1 MRCARFTFRLW
12 PTLAAV
18 TGVGILASL
27 GAWQT
32 HRGYEK
38 RAQFEAFAR
47 AEGPTMPYGAEGGQA
62 RYAHVRLEGRYDP
75 LHQVLL
81 DNMTH
86 DGRVGYRVLTP
97 LRTSLGLVL
106 VDRGWMAA
114 PARREELP
122 DLPVTAEVR
131 VVTGRIDDLPRAGIE
146 LKTSDGVGWPRRLSY
161 PDLSALRRIYAAPV
175 APSIILLDAAAPD
188 GFLRDWRP
196 GGLPPERHFGYAVQ
210 WYGLSL
216 ALLVLFLV
224 ANFRKPDI
232 PS

>member
-1 MRCARFTFRLW
+1 MLFR
-12 PTLAAV
+12 
-18 TGVGILASL
+18 S
-27 GAWQT
+27 
-32 HRGYEK
+32 
-38 RAQFEAFAR
+38 
-47 AEGPTMPYGAEGGQA
+47 
-62 RYAHVRLEGRYDP
+62 
-75 LHQVLL
+75 
-81 DNMTH
+81 NMTH

-106 VDRGWMAA
+106 VDRGWIAA